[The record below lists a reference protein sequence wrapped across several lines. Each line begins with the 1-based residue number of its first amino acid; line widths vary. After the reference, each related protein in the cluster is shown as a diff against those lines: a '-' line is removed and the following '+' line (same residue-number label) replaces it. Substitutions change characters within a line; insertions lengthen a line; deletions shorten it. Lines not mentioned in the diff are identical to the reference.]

1 MGLPWDWGR
10 FSEDQ
15 GCGSVWQSQRRE
27 IKGALRS
34 MFIQQ
39 AQRFKNQTS
48 AELSRQVTKIKQE
61 KGGVGQGAGPR
72 LGGLG
77 APGAGRERQV

>member
-1 MGLPWDWGR
+1 MQASPGAGGDSQKIKAVETSGR
-10 FSEDQ
+10 VRDGRS
-15 GCGSVWQSQRRE
+15 
-27 IKGALRS
+27 KAPLRS

-39 AQRFKNQTS
+39 AQIFKNQTS

-61 KGGVGQGAGPR
+61 KWGQGSGPR